1 MTYIDPVSASP
12 DNYKLLFENDTHR
25 VLETNVK
32 AGESDNDHSHPAEI
46 VYFLSGGSAKIHL
59 PDGQT
64 MEAEVPDGHV
74 MESDGWT
81 HRVENA
87 GTTDIR
93 AIIFEIK

>member
-1 MTYIDPVSASP
+1 MTYIDPVVSSP

-25 VLETNVK
+25 VLEMNVK
-32 AGESDNDHSHPAEI
+32 AGESDSEHSHPAEI
-46 VYFLSGGSAKIHL
+46 AYFISGGSARIHL
-59 PDGQT
+59 PDGKV

-81 HRVENA
+81 HRVEDG
-87 GTTDIR
+87 GTKDIK